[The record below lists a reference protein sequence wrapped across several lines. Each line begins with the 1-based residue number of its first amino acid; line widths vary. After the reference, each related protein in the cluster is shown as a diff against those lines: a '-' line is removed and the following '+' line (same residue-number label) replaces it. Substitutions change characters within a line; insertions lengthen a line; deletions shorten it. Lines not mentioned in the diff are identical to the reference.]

1 VLRSLV
7 LLFVIACC
15 ATNSFAQSGT
25 SGTIDYTKPPAD
37 SMRVQ
42 DSLYRARKALLDKWV
57 ADQRTAAGHP
67 QEDFISVY
75 LAYGGLVEIQPRD
88 ITQLFFERVW
98 GADTSTDFNTFSMAS
113 RSFLL
118 SGSAQLAKSWG
129 IYVEYDYTTRFSNVI
144 ADVDSSNG
152 KKPRFKYPAEES
164 LGLTEHGFVV
174 GAMYILYTSRFY
186 RLRLNGGLG
195 GVFATTLEQEIDSTK
210 KTVSRSASAKGYSV
224 NFDVLNDLRV
234 MEDLSFTIDL
244 FTRSISTGK
253 LTAAEGTTLDKPF
266 GRRKEALHPEG
277 PTASATMFGVAA
289 GLVYYF

>member
-1 VLRSLV
+1 
-7 LLFVIACC
+7 VIALC

-75 LAYGGLVEIQPRD
+75 LAYGGLVEIQPHD
-88 ITQLFFERVW
+88 ITQLFAERVFRPDPT
-98 GADTSTDFNTFSMAS
+98 GDADEFAMAS

-118 SGSAQLAKSWG
+118 SGHAQLAKTWG
-129 IYVEYDYTTRFSNVI
+129 IYVEYDYTTRYSNVI
-144 ADVDSSNG
+144 VDTASSLHQF
-152 KKPRFKYPAEES
+152 KPPAEES
-164 LGLTEHGFVV
+164 LGLTEHAFVV
-174 GAMYILYTSRFY
+174 GGMYIIYSPRFY

-195 GVFATTLEQEIDSTK
+195 GVFATTLEQEVVSG
-210 KTVSRSASAKGYSV
+210 KTVSRSASAKGYTV

-253 LTAAEGTTLDKPF
+253 LTTSDGTTLDKPF
-266 GRRKEALHPEG
+266 GRRTEALHPEG
-277 PTASATMFGVAA
+277 PTASATMLGIAA